1 MHGWFIYVA
10 CSRAGTAT
18 ATEPISSRICVHFF
32 RGALS
37 PLLVQEFAVGSA
49 RPPVRAA
56 PASGARRAMGLQ
68 QCVGLLFKENAHHQL
83 WLFSF
88 VRSTERF
95 HMPLPRSEPCRMAER
110 QT

>member
-56 PASGARRAMGLQ
+56 SAAGHGASTVRRITLQRECTSPALALLLRAQHGAFSHAPT
-68 QCVGLLFKENAHHQL
+68 KE
-83 WLFSF
+83 
-88 VRSTERF
+88 
-95 HMPLPRSEPCRMAER
+95 
-110 QT
+110 